1 MKEDI
6 YLRIKDIVS
15 NILDEDCD
23 IRKDSLFVNDLG
35 FDSVN
40 LLYLQVA
47 VEDEFDIR
55 FDPILDDFS
64 VIFKDIISLCA
75 CIEEKVGE

>member
-1 MKEDI
+1 MKEDV
-6 YLRIKDIVS
+6 YLRIKAIVS
-15 NILDEDCD
+15 NILDEECV
-23 IRKDSLFVNDLG
+23 IRKESLFVNDLG

-55 FDPILDDFS
+55 FDPVLDDFS
-64 VIFKDIISLCA
+64 AIFKDIISLCSY
-75 CIEEKVGE
+75 IEEKVGE